1 MKKDGGIQTKSP
13 GEGASHGGEIQRIRK
28 RLGIIPEGPLT
39 DEEDF
44 AEEEEMD
51 RWQLLKL

>member
-13 GEGASHGGEIQRIRK
+13 GEGASQGGEIQRIRK

-44 AEEEEMD
+44 AEEEEME